1 MPTPA
6 DSDNEPAPSGPGVR
20 LVAER
25 EALTTH
31 LARLTHDMAAL
42 VDASRDSNADDEH
55 DPEGQTIAYER
66 AQLAAMT
73 DQARA
78 HLQDVE
84 AAQRR
89 VAEGSYGRCDVCG
102 EPIDPARLEA
112 RPTAVT
118 CVPHASARPTR

>member
-1 MPTPA
+1 MTSDPA
-6 DSDNEPAPSGPGVR
+6 AR
-20 LVAER
+20 LVAEH